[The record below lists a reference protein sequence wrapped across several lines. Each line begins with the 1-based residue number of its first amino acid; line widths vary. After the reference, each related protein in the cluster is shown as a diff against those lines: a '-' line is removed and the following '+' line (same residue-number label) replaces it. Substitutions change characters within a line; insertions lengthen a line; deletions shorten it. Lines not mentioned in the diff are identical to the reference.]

1 MSNTGCDR
9 MRHCHGQGR
18 GRARAPRHIGQRP
31 MCTEYTPSSGNTGQ
45 ADTTVI
51 CASEL
56 EVLRLVDVLGYT
68 QEQAAEAMGV
78 SRKTAWADIKAARK
92 KLVLALLLGNEIRIC
107 EDIHASGKE

>member
-1 MSNTGCDR
+1 

-18 GRARAPRHIGQRP
+18 GRGRAPRHIGQRP
-31 MCTEYTPSSGNTGQ
+31 MCTEYAPASGP
-45 ADTTVI
+45 ADAPDTTVI

-68 QEQAAEAMGV
+68 QEQAAQAMGV

-107 EDIHASGKE
+107 EDMSASKRE

>member
-1 MSNTGCDR
+1 
-9 MRHCHGQGR
+9 
-18 GRARAPRHIGQRP
+18 
-31 MCTEYTPSSGNTGQ
+31 MCTEYAPSPKNAGP

-51 CASEL
+51 CVSEL

-92 KLVLALLLGNEIRIC
+92 KLVLALLLGNQIHIC
-107 EDIHASGKE
+107 EDAHTSTKE